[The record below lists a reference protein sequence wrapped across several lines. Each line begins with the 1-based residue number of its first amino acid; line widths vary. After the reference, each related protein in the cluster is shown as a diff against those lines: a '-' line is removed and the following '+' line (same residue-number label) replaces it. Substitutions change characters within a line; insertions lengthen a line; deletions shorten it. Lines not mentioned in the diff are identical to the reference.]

1 MVDCFALLEQPRRP
15 WLDPDSLKQHFLA
28 ASAAV
33 HPDRVHQASEAV
45 KKKAQAQ
52 YTELNAAYNQLR
64 EPRDRLRHLLE
75 LELGQRPADV
85 QQIPPQLANLF
96 LEISRLSQEA
106 DKLAKDQAAF
116 TSPLLRVQYFPRA
129 QEMIAKLTVLQQQL
143 STHTNQL
150 LAELKHIDSA
160 WVANDAA
167 ARRALLVRLEELYPL
182 FGYFGRWSAQIQ
194 ERINR
199 LFF

>member
-1 MVDCFALLEQPRRP
+1 
-15 WLDPDSLKQHFLA
+15 
-28 ASAAV
+28 
-33 HPDRVHQASEAV
+33 
-45 KKKAQAQ
+45 
-52 YTELNAAYNQLR
+52 LR
-64 EPRDRLRHLLE
+64 EPRERLQHLLE

-96 LEISRLSQEA
+96 MEISRLSQEA

-116 TSPLLRVQYFPRA
+116 TSPLIRVQYFPRA

-150 LAELKHIDSA
+150 LAELKQIDSA
-160 WVANDAA
+160 WVANDGA
-167 ARRALLVRLEELYPL
+167 ARRTLLVRLEELYPL